1 MKTDE
6 ADVLLLIS
14 EAIESVTSTK
24 VTLAPESL
32 DRGMADIGLDSV
44 TSLEVIG
51 RIEDRLGVD
60 FPEDRLARVRTVRD
74 LVALITR

>member
-6 ADVLLLIS
+6 ADILILIS
-14 EAIESVTSTK
+14 EAIESVTATQ

-74 LVALITR
+74 LVALIAR

>member
-1 MKTDE
+1 MKTDV
-6 ADVLLLIS
+6 ADILVLIS
-14 EAIESVTSTK
+14 EAIESVTATK
-24 VTLAPESL
+24 VPLAVESL

-60 FPEDRLARVRTVRD
+60 FPEDRLARIRTVRD
-74 LVALITR
+74 LVALISR

>member
-6 ADVLLLIS
+6 ADILILIS
-14 EAIESVTSTK
+14 EAIESVTSIQ

>member
-6 ADVLLLIS
+6 ADILILIS
-14 EAIESVTSTK
+14 EAIEFVTSTQ

-74 LVALITR
+74 LVALIAR

>member
-24 VTLAPESL
+24 VTLATESL